1 MIFLSV
7 PAGMVIVGIDKLF
20 ISPEVR
26 KEIARAKE
34 EAKQK
39 QDELWYL
46 LYK

>member
-1 MIFLSV
+1 
-7 PAGMVIVGIDKLF
+7 MVIVGIDKLF
-20 ISPEVR
+20 IGPEVR